1 MNLPNKPVVDLL
13 AVDQE
18 PTDEQLAEVM
28 DDVLRVV
35 REKRAIGDARMRE
48 MMEADLRAAE
58 ATMSRLRE
66 QLNFKR
72 L

>member
-1 MNLPNKPVVDLL
+1 MNLPSKPVVDLL

-28 DDVLRVV
+28 HDVVRAV

-48 MMEADLRAAE
+48 MMDADMRAAE

-66 QLNFKR
+66 QLNFQR